1 MRAGRAYAL
10 VLMRAFVCFACSL
23 ETLEECYPKKEDAV
37 DPARV
42 RLTARLR
49 LEPIRSEHA
58 EDLWRLFQDP
68 AVAAWYGTWTFA
80 MAQREAARIADAW
93 AADGVHKWMAYD
105 RVTGALVGR
114 GGLSRAHVA
123 GQDRLEI
130 GWALLRT
137 CWGHGYAA
145 EIGRAGLA
153 FAFDELAADEV
164 VSYTEARNMRSRA
177 VMERLGFQY
186 TTDIILDDGGE
197 PFALYVLGRP
207 S

>member
-1 MRAGRAYAL
+1 
-10 VLMRAFVCFACSL
+10 
-23 ETLEECYPKKEDAV
+23 
-37 DPARV
+37 
-42 RLTARLR
+42 
-49 LEPIRSEHA
+49 
-58 EDLWRLFQDP
+58 
-68 AVAAWYGTWTFA
+68 

-93 AADGVHKWMAYD
+93 ATDGVHKWMAYD
-105 RVTGALVGR
+105 RLSGALVGR

-137 CWGHGYAA
+137 CWGHGYAT

-164 VSYTEARNMRSRA
+164 VSYTEARNARSRA

-186 TTDIILDDGGE
+186 TTDIILEDGSE
-197 PFALYVLGRP
+197 PFALYQRIGLSAPAFRHGGESPVARRRHQYPPLGCLISYRVQLGYEDVRVP
-207 S
+207 PVSEPRTAPAVDGLPHGVAGHL